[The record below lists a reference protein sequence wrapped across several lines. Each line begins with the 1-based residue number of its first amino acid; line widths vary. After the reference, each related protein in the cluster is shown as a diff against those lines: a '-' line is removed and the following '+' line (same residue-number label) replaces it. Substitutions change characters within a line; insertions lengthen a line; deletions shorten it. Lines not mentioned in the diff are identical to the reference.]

1 MPVMLMS
8 KSEKSWRK
16 LVSCRG
22 RPSGRSWVSLPSCR
36 AHCTHACTRRRAH
49 TGTCAVRGRSVW
61 FWDTGVKCAIYRQQS
76 WLVVVLSGHYFLVL
90 ALRCD
95 WWVCGLSDI
104 VSQVCGC
111 PLSQFNSSQSPWQQ
125 RICTVAWWTPRW
137 LLGPSV
143 WSCRPWSACSG
154 ARSHVESMPVCFSQC
169 QRGMALCG
177 CRDSGERGERC
188 SCPLGACGC
197 TREDRFLNK

>member
-8 KSEKSWRK
+8 RREKSWRK

-22 RPSGRSWVSLPSCR
+22 CPSGRSWVSLPSCSAQCPHAR
-36 AHCTHACTRRRAH
+36 THRRAH
-49 TGTCAVRGRSVW
+49 TETLAVRGRSVW

-95 WWVCGLSDI
+95 WWVCSLSDV
-104 VSQVCGC
+104 VSQVWGC
-111 PLSQFNSSQSPWQQ
+111 PSSQFKSSQSPGQQ
-125 RICTVAWWTPRW
+125 CICTAAWRMLHW

-143 WSCRPWSACSG
+143 WLCRPWSTCSG
-154 ARSHVESMPVCFSQC
+154 ARSRVESMPVRFSQC
-169 QRGMALCG
+169 QWDMALCG

-188 SCPLGACGC
+188 SCPLGTCDC